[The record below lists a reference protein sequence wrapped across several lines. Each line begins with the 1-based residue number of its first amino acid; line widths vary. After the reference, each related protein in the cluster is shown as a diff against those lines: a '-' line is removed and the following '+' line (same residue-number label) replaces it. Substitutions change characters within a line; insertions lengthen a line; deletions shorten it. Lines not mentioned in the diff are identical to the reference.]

1 MTVSM
6 LLLIFSDNPLNLG
19 ILKYFMR
26 EFIYYSKSAVT
37 AGNLI
42 KDNLMQAGRMDI
54 VCNVI
59 ISAFFTSNAMRDD
72 VKFHLIFDGPP
83 HAPRHLVLESNEN
96 MPISKKNVAGLIKRM
111 LYKSPNSEGL
121 LEVFPGAS
129 IEKMSFE
136 HLAKNLDKEGAAR
149 GIPSKEGTDVPSLS
163 GKNVLLLDGKG
174 VDVRD
179 LKLKGNEVFI
189 IGDHD
194 GFPSDKK
201 KFLKKIDKVSVGS
214 RVLFASQVITILHN
228 EIDRKW
234 KFNI

>member
-1 MTVSM
+1 
-6 LLLIFSDNPLNLG
+6 
-19 ILKYFMR
+19 MR

-42 KDNLMQAGRMDI
+42 GDNLMKAGRMDI

-72 VKFHLIFDGPP
+72 VKFHLVFDGPP
-83 HAPRHLVLESNEN
+83 HAPRHLVLESNEE

-111 LYKSPNSEGL
+111 LYKSPDCEGL

-129 IEKMSFE
+129 IEKKSFE
-136 HLAKNLDKEGAAR
+136 HVVKELDA
-149 GIPSKEGTDVPSLS
+149 D
-163 GKNVLLLDGKG
+163 GKDVLLLDGKG
-174 VDVRD
+174 DDIRKVD
-179 LKLKGNEVFI
+179 LNKQPVFI

-201 KFLKKIDKVSVGS
+201 KFLKKIDKVTVGPK
-214 RVLFASQVITILHN
+214 VLFASQVITILHN
-228 EIDRKW
+228 EMDRKE
-234 KFNI
+234 